1 MKRNVLGMMVL
12 GMAAQARAGAVL
24 ELVPDQAG
32 PYLPGQAV
40 GVEVWMHN
48 QEAFA
53 IDLRLVIL
61 DVQGLLP
68 RLYAGGDFVT
78 SGGVTVNHVAKFTG
92 GAWTAIDQGVDSSVH
107 TLGTCTL
114 NGGTTLYAGGVT
126 WGMNNYEAK
135 VHRMEAGWWTELQR
149 FGLGHVDS
157 LLCAKIGSGAEL
169 FVGGYIWQSA
179 AGIYGVVPWNGD
191 DWNPMPGLQGAVND
205 MMVFDDGSGPA
216 LYAAGDIIATMP
228 APHVLLGKIGK
239 WTGTNWAPLG
249 GGIGNGYL
257 SPAGPRALAVYD
269 DGTGLALFVAG
280 DFRDVYQVTRYVGDL
295 QVNNIAKWDGS
306 VWSSVGGGTTPNAAA
321 PIYDLVVFDDGT
333 GPALYAAGDFNF
345 AGGVSVKNIARWNGT
360 SWSDVGG
367 GVTGDAEAAIHTL
380 AVLDDGSGPVLYAG
394 GWFTN
399 AGGVP
404 VSNVAKWNGTTWSPV
419 GAGFDDTVRALE
431 VHEATGSPN
440 LTIEGSFQF
449 DFSTLTD
456 GGAEYNLWPGLPG
469 PILIYTGLGPIP
481 GSMLHVPA
489 GGSLRLG
496 ELQVVTPNTPGVYK
510 LDVTSPY
517 GPRGGSIISFGFGGP
532 NDPYTDWLA
541 ESGDITGNPIPFS
554 VQTGPPNP
562 IPAVSEWGMVVLTL
576 LLLVAATFVFARR
589 HSLEHSTVLALVF
602 VTCVH
607 LCPIPV
613 FADTFKQ
620 LNICNPHNAEA
631 KGMRVTFTL
640 KHKQGEGPTWTHSG
654 TEPPQSTPS
663 EHFLG
668 VTGTGSNT
676 LTFGGGSLAAGSR
689 DRFKAGFEKN
699 LKDVPNA
706 PNLVTKVEL
715 LDEDG
720 AVIYTLDQ
728 SDADKKKEFRKNV
741 TGFTNEELF
750 DFTSIESGTLHLRNS
765 DASLNLRYMV
775 SNLEIYTNLPISN
788 FTISAVENSGPGT
801 LAFFASQVQVNPGD
815 DLVLTVGMV
824 SPGTYVLASA
834 SGLEVEDLT
843 TSEITDFPFS
853 QYYAQSVV
861 DPDSIPAVSEWGM
874 IVIMLLLLVAGTLI
888 LGTRHPSR
896 IQVMP
901 QQWCR
906 ARPGLEHCQTRLP
919 VIP

>member
-1 MKRNVLGMMVL
+1 MKRRMFTLMVL
-12 GMAAQARAGAVL
+12 GVAARADAGAVL
-24 ELVPDQAG
+24 ELVPDQVG
-32 PYLPGQAV
+32 PYSPGQSV

-61 DVQGLLP
+61 DIQGLLP
-68 RLYAGGDFVT
+68 RLFAGGEFIN

-92 GAWTAIDQGVDSSVH
+92 GAWTAIDQGVDSSVYA
-107 TLGTCTL
+107 LGTCTL
-114 NGGTTLYAGGVT
+114 NGGTTLYAGGREYMANWQSQAT
-126 WGMNNYEAK
+126 
-135 VHRMEAGWWTELQR
+135 VHRMEAGWWTEIGR
-149 FGLGHVDS
+149 AADGHRVLS
-157 LLCAKIGSGAEL
+157 LSCWNDGGDNQLIA
-169 FVGGYIWQSA
+169 GGYIYNMGGVPNYDITKWDGVQWSA
-179 AGIYGVVPWNGD
+179 MQD
-191 DWNPMPGLQGAVND
+191 LQETVMD
-205 MMVFDDGSGPA
+205 TIVFDDGSGPA
-216 LYAAGDIIATMP
+216 HYAVGGFASPMPPNHNIKLNRIA
-228 APHVLLGKIGK
+228 K
-239 WTGTNWAPLG
+239 WTGNGWAPLG
-249 GGIGNGYL
+249 GGFKYGFS
-257 SPAGPRALAVYD
+257 SPWTMYALAVFD
-269 DGTGLALFVAG
+269 DGNGPALYAAG
-280 DFRDVYQVTRYVGDL
+280 DARYVWVPETNSFM
-295 QVNNIAKWDGS
+295 QVNNIAKWDGTS
-306 VWSSVGGGTTPNAAA
+306 WSPVGGGTAPNAAA
-321 PIYDLVVFDDGT
+321 PIYDLVVFNDGT
-333 GPALYAAGDFNF
+333 GPALYAAGDFNS
-345 AGGVSVKNIARWNGT
+345 AGGAAVNNIARWDGT
-360 SWSDVGG
+360 AWHDVGG
-367 GVTGDAEAAIHTL
+367 GVTGDSETVIHALT
-380 AVLDDGSGPVLYAG
+380 VLDDGSGPALFAG
-394 GWFTN
+394 GRFTH

-404 VSNVAKWNGTTWSPV
+404 ASNIAKWDGTNWSPV
-419 GAGFDDTVRALE
+419 GAGFDDTVYALA
-431 VHEATGSPN
+431 VHEAYGDPN
-440 LTIEGSFQF
+440 LVIEGGFQF

-532 NDPYTDWLA
+532 GDPYTDWLA

-901 QQWCR
+901 QQ
-906 ARPGLEHCQTRLP
+906 
-919 VIP
+919 